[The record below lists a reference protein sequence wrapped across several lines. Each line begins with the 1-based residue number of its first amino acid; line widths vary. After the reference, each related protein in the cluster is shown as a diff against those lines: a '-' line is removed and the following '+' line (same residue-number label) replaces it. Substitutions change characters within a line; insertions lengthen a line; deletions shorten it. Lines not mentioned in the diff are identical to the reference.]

1 MQKANDQN
9 VIELISRIQK
19 ADVSLKFKEALIQG
33 VAMSV
38 DPVMSAM
45 HGNTIWR

>member
-1 MQKANDQN
+1 MQKANDQS

-38 DPVMSAM
+38 DPAM
-45 HGNTIWR
+45 NAMRGNIIWQ